1 MLPKATGHV
10 FENTGVSGMRPKDTE
25 TYCEAHLPTVQTRSQ
40 ASARLPQPHGN
51 CWWPQCH
58 YPPPRQGPQA
68 ALGLTSRRWNISSA
82 GRTLLPPRERRHRPR
97 PAWWCRPETVRIR
110 QAPRLGFT
118 CTKKIGNAVTRNRSK
133 RRMREAARL
142 VLGGQ
147 AQSGFDYVLIGRMAT
162 ATRSFADLQKDLMS
176 ALKRL
181 HATPHEVADK
191 GK

>member
-1 MLPKATGHV
+1 M
-10 FENTGVSGMRPKDTE
+10 E
-25 TYCEAHLPTVQTRSQ
+25 HLKRRQDFVAAARGPSQ
-40 ASARLPQPHGN
+40 ATPGMVVQARN
-51 CWWPQCH
+51 
-58 YPPPRQGPQA
+58 RQDSG
-68 ALGLTSRRWNISSA
+68 
-82 GRTLLPPRERRHRPR
+82 
-97 PAWWCRPETVRIR
+97 V
-110 QAPRLGFT
+110 PRLGFT

-133 RRMREAARL
+133 RRMREAAKL

-162 ATRSFADLQKDLMS
+162 ATRSFADLQKDLTS